1 MTKTPLVSIVTPSFN
16 QGMFI
21 EETIKSVLSQDYPN
35 IEYIVVDGGS
45 TDNTVEILKKYETRL
60 RWSSEKD
67 RGQSD
72 AINKGF
78 AMSKGEILAWLNS
91 DDTFLPGVVKKMVE
105 AFDSRPDAGMVYA
118 GGYYT
123 DEKGNILDK
132 HPPEPFDREKLA
144 SSGFVFQPSTFFRR
158 EVFFEAGGLDESLHY
173 TMDHDLW
180 LRICERHKV
189 AHIEEFLSTYRIHG
203 ESKTMA
209 DRNRLEFTEEFLKTV
224 FRHYRRVPINRV
236 YAYCYYLVKSKMP
249 RVAKFTPLLV
259 FLAIAVSIVKYLRL
273 NRGINI
279 ADAKLLNLSNLK
291 RLFGARMDA
300 IKTDR
305 E

>member
-1 MTKTPLVSIVTPSFN
+1 MSGPLVSIITPSYN
-16 QGMFI
+16 QGRFI

-45 TDNTVEILKKYETRL
+45 TDNTVEILKKYEGRL
-60 RWSSEKD
+60 KWISEKD

-78 AMSKGEILAWLNS
+78 RMSKGGILCWLNS
-91 DDTFLPGVVKKMVE
+91 DDTFLPGAVRKMVE
-105 AFDSRPDAGMVYA
+105 AFGSRPDAGMIYA

-144 SSGFVFQPSTFFRR
+144 SYGLVFQPSAFFRR
-158 EVFFEAGGLDESLHY
+158 NTFFEAGGLDESLHY
-173 TMDHDLW
+173 TMDYDLW
-180 LRICERHKV
+180 LRICERYKV
-189 AHIEEFLSTYRIHG
+189 EHIEEFLSTYRIHG

-209 DRNRLEFTEEFLKTV
+209 DRNRLEFTEEYLKTI
-224 FRHYRRVPINRV
+224 FRHYHRAPINRV
-236 YAYCYYLVKSKMP
+236 YAYCYYLVKSKAQ
-249 RVAKFTPLLV
+249 RVARFTPLLV

-279 ADAKLLNLSNLK
+279 NDIKLLNFSNLK
-291 RLFGARMDA
+291 RLFSARMDA
-300 IKTDR
+300 INTDR
-305 E
+305 K

>member
-1 MTKTPLVSIVTPSFN
+1 MSGPLVSIITPSYN
-16 QGMFI
+16 QGVFI

-45 TDNTVEILKKYETRL
+45 MDNTVEILKKYEGRL
-60 RWSSEKD
+60 RWISEKD

-78 AMSKGEILAWLNS
+78 RMSKGEILAWLNS
-91 DDTFLPGVVKKMVE
+91 DDTFLPGAVRKMAE
-105 AFDSRPDAGMVYA
+105 AFNFSPDAGMIYA

-123 DEKGNILDK
+123 DEKGNIVDS

-144 SSGFVFQPSTFFRR
+144 SSGFIFQPSTFFRR
-158 EVFFEAGGLDESLHY
+158 EAFFGAGGLDESLHY

-180 LRICERHKV
+180 LKICSKHKV
-189 AHIEEFLSTYRIHG
+189 GHIEEFLSTYRIHG

-209 DRNRLEFTEEFLKTV
+209 ERNRLEFAEESLKTI
-224 FRHYRRVPINRV
+224 FRHYRRAPINRV
-236 YAYCYYLVKSKMP
+236 YAYCYYLVKSKAP
-249 RVAKFTPLLV
+249 YVARFTPLLV

-279 ADAKLLNLSNLK
+279 KDVKLLNLSNIR
-291 RLFGARMDA
+291 RLFSARMDA

-305 E
+305 K